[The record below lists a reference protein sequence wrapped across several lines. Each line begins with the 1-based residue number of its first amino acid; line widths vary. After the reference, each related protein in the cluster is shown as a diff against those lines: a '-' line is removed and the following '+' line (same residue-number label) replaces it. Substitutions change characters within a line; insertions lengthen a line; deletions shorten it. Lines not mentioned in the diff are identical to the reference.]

1 MVQANAGLP
10 CIKCGEAVYDM
21 TAEQFL
27 SGASKFVKMGAKIIG
42 GCCGTNPEFI
52 KALSQNIK
60 NLEVKPIEKNLECV
74 VCSPSKIVEITG
86 PTVMGERLNPTGRKP
101 LQDALISGNLDYVI
115 SLGLDQV
122 EEGAEIL
129 NMNVGLPEIDEK
141 AMMPKVIKTLQE
153 IINVPIQIDF

>member
-86 PTVMGERLNPTGRKP
+86 PTVMGEI
-101 LQDALISGNLDYVI
+101 Q
-115 SLGLDQV
+115 Q
-122 EEGAEIL
+122 EE
-129 NMNVGLPEIDEK
+129 NRYKMH
-141 AMMPKVIKTLQE
+141 
-153 IINVPIQIDF
+153 